1 MPRCIRDRIVPPEPI
16 TQAEKRQILIKL
28 NQVIEHR
35 LVTSELPLQMRN
47 IKIENGRV
55 TFFVANEFEAVLT
68 LMGEGPAVPW
78 RLLKIHILVEDKETG
93 EGKALM
99 HSMQV
104 SSCKVVWSYSEELFL
119 RCSSACLLYTS
130 PSPRD

>member
-104 SSCKVVWSYSEELFL
+104 CSCKVVWSYSEELFL
-119 RCSSACLLYTS
+119 RYS
-130 PSPRD
+130 